1 MSVHG
6 TMGLLK
12 GCPDADP
19 KFGEAI
25 ERVLTSFDARS
36 ALPCVLSTLAPVHT
50 GIFVQALPWRS
61 GSVCTCCGA
70 ATCKL

>member
-36 ALPCVLSTLAPVHT
+36 ALPWGA
-50 GIFVQALPWRS
+50 Q
-61 GSVCTCCGA
+61 SVCSCCGSSS
-70 ATCKL
+70 CKI